1 MNVIGRC
8 FTLLHKSF
16 LSYLQWN
23 INTLNAQFN
32 HKYTIYPSGCC
43 SYDTNYNCFVFR
55 LDPTAVFY
63 QPKNDGTNDED
74 VTITHSME
82 AEYAD
87 VEESIM
93 VCISV

>member
-1 MNVIGRC
+1 M
-8 FTLLHKSF
+8 LLVDVLLFCIKVFYHICNETSIVF
-16 LSYLQWN
+16 
-23 INTLNAQFN
+23 NAQFN

-63 QPKNDGTNDED
+63 QPNNGTNDED